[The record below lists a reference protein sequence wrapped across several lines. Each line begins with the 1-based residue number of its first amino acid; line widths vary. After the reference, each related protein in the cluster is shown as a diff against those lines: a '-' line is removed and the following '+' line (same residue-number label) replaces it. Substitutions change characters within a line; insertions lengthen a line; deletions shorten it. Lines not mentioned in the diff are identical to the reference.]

1 MAELIKIIA
10 IALITVL
17 ATIIVK
23 QTKPEIS
30 LLISIAGSILIII
43 MTVNTLS
50 SVVSYFYDIFSTTG
64 IDSNLISPLL
74 KIIAIGYI
82 AEFAAN
88 ICADAGASSLADKIL
103 FFAKLIILLVALPII
118 TTVIDMI
125 VGLL

>member
-10 IALITVL
+10 IALLTVL

-64 IDSNLISPLL
+64 IDSNLITPLL

-88 ICADAGASSLADKIL
+88 ICVDSGASSLADKIL